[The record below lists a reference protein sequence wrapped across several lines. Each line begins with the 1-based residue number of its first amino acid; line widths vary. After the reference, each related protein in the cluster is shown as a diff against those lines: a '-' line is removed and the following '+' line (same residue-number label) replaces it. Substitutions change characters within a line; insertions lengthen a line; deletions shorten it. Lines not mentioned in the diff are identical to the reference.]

1 MKTLTK
7 VQFNVLIASIIGDGE
22 ITKIYP
28 YSRSINNSYR
38 EHYGKQQEPYRIW
51 KKSFLPNLLYLTPKS
66 NTLRSRSCE
75 IFTKLYPYFYDDEG
89 KKKLPFD
96 LIKKCQ
102 LPHFLAILYMDDG
115 TLSLTNRVNH
125 IKKKI
130 YITPQIYLYLQNYP
144 QEQLVTLKSYIG
156 NTFNINLKI
165 GKRKDR
171 FGSIL
176 RTTSVRE
183 TFAYLDLIKDITSSC
198 PSMYYKTNWQHR
210 LSIETARYNEAYPNY
225 TVITSDHNRFK
236 NYDEMEIEKMI
247 ALKIDGCTDQY
258 IADQIGRSYWSV
270 VYKFRELR
278 KEGLII

>member
-1 MKTLTK
+1 MIGEELFVKTLTK

-130 YITPQIYLYLQNYP
+130 YITPRFTYICKTIP
-144 QEQLVTLKSYIG
+144 KS
-156 NTFNINLKI
+156 NL
-165 GKRKDR
+165 
-171 FGSIL
+171 L
-176 RTTSVRE
+176 
-183 TFAYLDLIKDITSSC
+183 
-198 PSMYYKTNWQHR
+198 H
-210 LSIETARYNEAYPNY
+210 
-225 TVITSDHNRFK
+225 
-236 NYDEMEIEKMI
+236 
-247 ALKIDGCTDQY
+247 
-258 IADQIGRSYWSV
+258 
-270 VYKFRELR
+270 
-278 KEGLII
+278 